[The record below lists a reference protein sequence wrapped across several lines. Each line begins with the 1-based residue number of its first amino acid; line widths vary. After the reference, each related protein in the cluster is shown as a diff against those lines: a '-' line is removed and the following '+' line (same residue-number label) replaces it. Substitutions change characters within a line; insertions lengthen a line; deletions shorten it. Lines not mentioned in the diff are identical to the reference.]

1 MAEREQGASTP
12 PAAFDPA
19 RVGPHSPPPAS
30 EDPEAAD
37 AGRVRLVQVEIAGAR
52 RLLAKDG
59 ASSSPFCVVEF
70 NGHTKRTHT
79 VERNLNPVWDEKFV
93 FAVPLPSP
101 LPPALADQEEP
112 VHVTIY
118 TPSSAAAPL
127 VPIRLHA
134 PTPGIPPLA
143 SALLTWLPL
152 ERRSLIN
159 RVRGDLRSVGHGCL
173 LPGRARLVHRPC
185 QPGRVRPMRGRQ
197 WHLPPSTSTSSLEDS
212 DGMPTATSR
221 ALSRHGSRRPPAPPP
236 LSPSAT
242 PSSSALHTIISSD
255 DSALPS
261 DALSPLLPPA
271 TAPRPAQQDLTFPSE
286 HKGADSKGEGEG
298 RGRGRGAE
306 GGWGEEGEG
315 VLARS
320 TLCFSWCDGGKV
332 TARTRTVPDDV
343 NPKWNQVFAIGPSPS
358 SFSLADPSSTLEIVI
373 KNENRLLRDSFL
385 GAVSLPSPLCR
396 AACPPRPPL
405 TRAGSALTTRLPP
418 PSHRCSQR
426 CEVQVAAWI
435 GERSDELFGEAWQW
449 DVKGVPHHRSRTYPS
464 PRLWYLRVHPCKLE
478 HFTTSRLAP
487 NLVVRL
493 RVPCGMQVQTGPAT
507 HRTPSLPPGASSV
520 GGGASNRSE
529 GWCSDEEED
538 GEEGG
543 EGEEEA
549 REGEEG
555 SGKGRNSVA
564 GGAHAVVA
572 ASAGRPAVTG
582 SGTGIP
588 GGTGSGAGTGASAS
602 PGWIPPRQR
611 FGHRL
616 RGTLNAPGNTG
627 SKASSGDNPSSSISA
642 SISSAMDNLNSTVG
656 SIGTTVGNIGTTVG
670 NIGTTVGN
678 IGTTVGS
685 IGTTVGNIGTTVGN
699 IGTTVGSIRSLGGSM
714 RIPPVFQ
721 LRKGADGVKMGAD
734 GVKLGKEGVKRG
746 VDGLKTGPEQA
757 VVVGGEE
764 GAGEGVWV
772 WGEGEEQVL
781 VLAEPL
787 NGHLQVHIVNVIS
800 PTSEEVVASAAVLI
814 SSIPTRLSLDP
825 LEPISIAL
833 QPTTT
838 ASLNVAVR
846 SPSAEP
852 LISHSSKPNSSPSR
866 PTSSPKPSSTPS
878 LFSSLSTSSP
888 PSPPPP
894 PRPPPPPSSPSFSL

>member
-159 RVRGDLRSVGHGCL
+159 RVRGDLRMAVSYQDVPASSIDPASLDEFDQCEADSGTCRHPRPRHPWRTVMACP
-173 LPGRARLVHRPC
+173 LPHLARSPA
-185 QPGRVRPMRGRQ
+185 
-197 WHLPPSTSTSSLEDS
+197 
-212 DGMPTATSR
+212 TA
-221 ALSRHGSRRPPAPPP
+221 AGGLPPP
-236 LSPSAT
+236 LLSPPPPPPPPRPST
-242 PSSSALHTIISSD
+242 PSSRLTTRPSPPTPSPRCCHPPLHPAPHSKTSPS
-255 DSALPS
+255 LPS
-261 DALSPLLPPA
+261 TRGR
-271 TAPRPAQQDLTFPSE
+271 TA
-286 HKGADSKGEGEG
+286 
-298 RGRGRGAE
+298 RGRGRG
-306 GGWGEEGEG
+306 GGEGEG
-315 VLARS
+315 LKGDGGRRGRG
-320 TLCFSWCDGGKV
+320 SWCDGGKV